1 MAKKKERYFV
11 YLPCKPYVKQ
21 YLLHNFGSPD
31 EDWPEAVSL
40 FQDRFLLKEFKK
52 RLTNGSTR
60 YDNKYG
66 DMVRYSVVVPIE
78 VRRDDFYRY
87 GWSLSGSDVVSFC
100 SIVETR
106 VKSMLCTHLDVYK
119 SLGVP
124 IATAIR
130 HFQEQYDFPEDV
142 WPTDSMRRE
151 YNRNGNKQVIDLC
164 GDFFEKINH
173 IVVVNLSRNGTIS
186 QKGLG
191 VYEKA
196 SI

>member
-1 MAKKKERYFV
+1 MVKKKERYFV

-31 EDWPEAVSL
+31 EDWPEAISL
-40 FQDRFLLKEFKK
+40 SQDRFLSKEFKE
-52 RLTNGSTR
+52 RLIKNSSR
-60 YDNKYG
+60 YDSKYG
-66 DMVRYSVVVPIE
+66 EMVRYSVVVPVE

-106 VKSMLCTHLDVYK
+106 VKSMLCTYLDVHK

-130 HFQEQYDFPEDV
+130 KFQAKYDFPEDV

-151 YNRNGNKQVIDLC
+151 YNRNGNKQPIDLC
-164 GDFFEKINH
+164 GDFFDKINH
-173 IVVVNLSRNGTIS
+173 IVMVNLSRNGTIS
-186 QKGLG
+186 QQGLN
-191 VYEKA
+191 VYEKTN
-196 SI
+196 I